1 MNRAER
7 KRSNSFTCSFPLLNL
22 KLTVMNVLICLG
34 LLLFG
39 ALLSRPWK
47 PGLVFVARLAVLL
60 FAVNCI
66 IAASYWVYF
75 FFGVKNTTVLH
86 VVTFELAWLGRLG
99 YLVYGYLLG
108 CLLFR
113 EGYPHRVFSR
123 VLWAASLSTANVF
136 FVATAGKSMNMSY
149 MIGFFHQSGYAVW
162 FLYFI
167 MAAETAGGIGIL
179 LHFRLRTGIPAVAG
193 LMVIMLG
200 AVYTH
205 WHNGDPFS
213 DSYAAVVQ
221 LMGLSALLA
230 LFLRVRLLGRNT
242 IGNGYIYETD
252 PAYAEELP

>member
-1 MNRAER
+1 
-7 KRSNSFTCSFPLLNL
+7 
-22 KLTVMNVLICLG
+22 MNVLICLG

-86 VVTFELAWLGRLG
+86 VVTFELTWLGRLG

-193 LMVIMLG
+193 LLLIMLG

-213 DSYAAVVQ
+213 DSYAAVIQ
-221 LMGLSALLA
+221 LIGLSALLA
-230 LFLRVRLLGRNT
+230 LFLRVRLLGRST
-242 IGNGYIYETD
+242 TGNGYIYETGN
-252 PAYAEELP
+252 